1 MEENNFS
8 TFIKELRMEKG
19 LSQEELAKALYVHR
33 TTVNKWEN
41 DNVIPLNDKLL
52 LIADYFDISVDELL
66 NGKRSDINN
75 ASLTR
80 NNTIVELIKSKTRSQ
95 KLLIYSVLVTLILI
109 LGFLAYY
116 FISNY
121 NSIKLYRVYGE
132 NKNIRTRDGLLF
144 FSKDKIYFKPG
155 NFYDVNDNI
164 VSVDLIRLY
173 YFDENNNEVILL
185 TGASK
190 NLIIEKEKSRET
202 FVDRIYRNEKFYMD
216 ACYKNTC
223 QKMELSY
230 FNDFSNDNLI
240 NDEVENKSVRKINMK
255 VKSKDDLIN
264 SLIQNGFTFN
274 ENDMSYVKNDDDVVY
289 SYLTLADVIYINS
302 VKKESN
308 FLLKIYLNTNT
319 IIVDENINLD
329 NMKNIYISDYTNKKD
344 KNYNTF
350 KKYYDRFL
358 SKYFRDFLVVLM
370 TFTTFFSFF
379 ELWWK

>member
-52 LIADYFDISVDELL
+52 LIANYFDISVDELL

-80 NNTIVELIKSKTRSQ
+80 NNTIIELIKSKTRSQ
-95 KLLIYSVLVTLILI
+95 RLHIYSVLVILILI
-109 LGFLAYY
+109 LCFLAYY

-121 NSIKLYRVYGE
+121 NSVKVYILYGE
-132 NKNIRTRDGLLF
+132 NENIRTRDGLLF
-144 FSKDKIYFKPG
+144 FSKDKVYFRPG
-155 NFYDVNDNI
+155 NFYDDNDNL
-164 VSVDLIRLY
+164 VNVDLIRLY
-173 YFDENNNEVILL
+173 YFDASGDEVILL

-190 NLIIEKEKSRET
+190 NLIVELENSREA
-202 FVDRIYRNEKFYMD
+202 FINRLNNNEKFYID
-216 ACYKNTC
+216 ACYKNSC

-240 NDEVENKSVRKINMK
+240 SDKVENKSVRKLNMK
-255 VKSKDDLIN
+255 VKNKDDLIN
-264 SLIQNGFTFN
+264 GLIQNGFTYN
-274 ENDMSYVKNDDDVVY
+274 EKDMSYVKYENDVVY
-289 SYLTLADVIYINS
+289 SYLTFADVIYINS

-319 IIVDENINLD
+319 IIVNENINLD
-329 NMKNIYISDYTNKKD
+329 NMKNIYISDYTNQND
-344 KNYNTF
+344 KNYKTF
-350 KKYYDRFL
+350 KKYYDKFL
-358 SKYFRDFLVVLM
+358 SKYFRDFLVV
-370 TFTTFFSFF
+370 
-379 ELWWK
+379 

>member
-66 NGKRSDINN
+66 NGKRSDINT
-75 ASLTR
+75 ASSTR
-80 NNTIVELIKSKTRSQ
+80 NNTIVELIKSKTKSQ
-95 KLLIYSVLVTLILI
+95 KFLIYSVLVTLILI

-121 NSIKLYRVYGE
+121 NLIKVYILYGE
-132 NKNIRTRDGLLF
+132 NENIRTRDGLLF
-144 FSKDKIYFKPG
+144 FSKDKVYFRPG
-155 NFYDVNDNI
+155 NFYDNNDNF
-164 VSVDLIRLY
+164 VDVDLIRLY
-173 YFDENNNEVILL
+173 YFDANGDEVILL

-190 NLIIEKEKSRET
+190 NLIVELENSREA
-202 FVDRIYRNEKFYMD
+202 FINRLNNNEKFYID
-216 ACYKNTC
+216 ACYKNSC

-230 FNDFSNDNLI
+230 FNDFSNDYLI
-240 NDEVENKSVRKINMK
+240 NNKVENKSVRKLNMK

-264 SLIQNGFTFN
+264 GLIQNGFTFN
-274 ENDMSYVKNDDDVVY
+274 EKNMSYVKYENDVVY
-289 SYLTLADVIYINS
+289 SYLTLADVIYINF

-319 IIVDENINLD
+319 IIINENINLD
-329 NMKNIYISDYTNKKD
+329 NMKNIYISDYTNQND
-344 KNYNTF
+344 KNYKTF

-358 SKYFRDFLVVLM
+358 SKYFRDFLVV
-370 TFTTFFSFF
+370 
-379 ELWWK
+379 

>member
-66 NGKRSDINN
+66 NGKRSDINT
-75 ASLTR
+75 ASSTR

-173 YFDENNNEVILL
+173 YFDGNDNEVILL
-185 TGASK
+185 TGSDK
-190 NLIIEKEKSRET
+190 ELYIEKEKSRET
-202 FVDRIYRNEKFYMD
+202 FIDRIYKNEKFYMD
-216 ACYKNTC
+216 ACYKNSC

-274 ENDMSYVKNDDDVVY
+274 ENDMSYVKNDDDVIYYYFVKIGMIKIVKTNNENNFVLKFYISSKKVILGDESSNY
-289 SYLTLADVIYINS
+289 SN
-302 VKKESN
+302 
-308 FLLKIYLNTNT
+308 
-319 IIVDENINLD
+319 
-329 NMKNIYISDYTNKKD
+329 NIYIHDYTNKND
-344 KNYNTF
+344 KNYKTF
-350 KKYYDRFL
+350 KKYYDNYL
-358 SKYFRDFLVVLM
+358 CKYFRDFLVV
-370 TFTTFFSFF
+370 
-379 ELWWK
+379 

>member
-80 NNTIVELIKSKTRSQ
+80 NNTIIELIKSKTRSQ

-302 VKKESN
+302 VKTESN

-358 SKYFRDFLVVLM
+358 SRYFEDFLVV
-370 TFTTFFSFF
+370 
-379 ELWWK
+379 

>member
-95 KLLIYSVLVTLILI
+95 KLHIYSVLVILILI
-109 LGFLAYY
+109 FGFLAYY

-121 NSIKLYRVYGE
+121 NSVKVYILYGE
-132 NKNIRTRDGLLF
+132 NENIRTRDGLLF
-144 FSKDKIYFKPG
+144 FSKDKVYFRPG
-155 NFYDVNDNI
+155 NFYDDNDNI
-164 VSVDLIRLY
+164 MDVDLIRLY
-173 YFDENNNEVILL
+173 YFDANGDEVILL

-190 NLIIEKEKSRET
+190 NLIVELENSREA
-202 FVDRIYRNEKFYMD
+202 FINRLNNNEKFYID
-216 ACYKNTC
+216 ACYKNSC

-230 FNDFSNDNLI
+230 FNDFSNDSLV
-240 NDEVENKSVRKINMK
+240 NDDIKKESVKTVKENIIKNKT
-255 VKSKDDLIN
+255 DLIEE
-264 SLIQNGFTFN
+264 LIQNDFKFN
-274 ENDMSYVKNDDDVVY
+274 EKNNSY
-289 SYLTLADVIYINS
+289 YLCDENTTY
-302 VKKESN
+302 N
-308 FLLKIYLNTNT
+308 FLPRMNIIQVTYIDGDNKLILKVILNSKKVSIDLTC
-319 IIVDENINLD
+319 DGLE
-329 NMKNIYISDYTNKKD
+329 KNIYISDYTNKND
-344 KNYNTF
+344 KNYKTF
-350 KKYYDRFL
+350 KKYYDNFL
-358 SKYFRDFLVVLM
+358 SAYFRDFLVV
-370 TFTTFFSFF
+370 
-379 ELWWK
+379 

>member
-1 MEENNFS
+1 MEDNNFS

-41 DNVIPLNDKLL
+41 GNVIPLNDKLL

-75 ASLTR
+75 ASSTR
-80 NNTIVELIKSKTRSQ
+80 NNTIIELIKSKTRSQ
-95 KLLIYSVLVTLILI
+95 KLLIYSVLVILILI
-109 LGFLAYY
+109 LCFLVYY

-132 NKNIRTRDGLLF
+132 NENIRTRDGLLF

-155 NFYDVNDNI
+155 NFYDVNDNL
-164 VSVDLIRLY
+164 VNVDLIRLY
-173 YFDENNNEVILL
+173 YSDENNDEVILL

-202 FVDRIYRNEKFYMD
+202 FVDRIYRNKKFYMD

-230 FNDFSNDNLI
+230 FNDFSNDNLV
-240 NDEVENKSVRKINMK
+240 NDEVKNESVSELDTK
-255 VKSKDDLIN
+255 VRSKEELIN
-264 SLIQNGFTFN
+264 GLIENGFTYN
-274 ENDMSYVKNDDDVVY
+274 EKDMSYVKVED
-289 SYLTLADVIYINS
+289 DVIYYYFVKINMIKI
-302 VKKESN
+302 VKN
-308 FLLKIYLNTNT
+308 N
-319 IIVDENINLD
+319 DENNFVLKLYTSSKKAILGDESSNYST
-329 NMKNIYISDYTNKKD
+329 NIYISDYTNKND
-344 KNYNTF
+344 KNYKTF
-350 KKYYDRFL
+350 KKYYDKFL
-358 SKYFRDFLVVLM
+358 SKYFRDFLVV
-370 TFTTFFSFF
+370 
-379 ELWWK
+379 

>member
-66 NGKRSDINN
+66 NGKRSDINT
-75 ASLTR
+75 ASSTR

-240 NDEVENKSVRKINMK
+240 YDEVKNESVKTDKKNYIKNET
-255 VKSKDDLIN
+255 DLIEE
-264 SLIQNGFTFN
+264 LIQNDFKFN
-274 ENDMSYVKNDDDVVY
+274 EKNNCY
-289 SYLTLADVIYINS
+289 YLTDENTTYNFLPKMNIIQITYDDGDDKTILKIHINS
-302 VKKESN
+302 KKA
-308 FLLKIYLNTNT
+308 FIDLNY
-319 IIVDENINLD
+319 DGLE
-329 NMKNIYISDYTNKKD
+329 KNIYISDYTNKKD

-350 KKYYDRFL
+350 KKCYDKFL
-358 SKYFRDFLVVLM
+358 SKYFRDFLVVWM
-370 TFTTFFSFF
+370 TFTTFFSCF
-379 ELWWK
+379 

>member
-95 KLLIYSVLVTLILI
+95 RLHIYSVLVILILI
-109 LGFLAYY
+109 LCFLVYY

-121 NSIKLYRVYGE
+121 NSVKVYILYGE
-132 NKNIRTRDGLLF
+132 NENIRTRDGLLF
-144 FSKDKIYFKPG
+144 FSKDKVYFRPG
-155 NFYDVNDNI
+155 NFYDDNDNI
-164 VSVDLIRLY
+164 MDVDLIRLY
-173 YFDENNNEVILL
+173 YFDANGDEVILL

-190 NLIIEKEKSRET
+190 NLIVELENSREA
-202 FVDRIYRNEKFYMD
+202 FINRLNNNEKIYID
-216 ACYKNTC
+216 ACYKNSC

-240 NDEVENKSVRKINMK
+240 NNKEENKSVRKLNMK
-255 VKSKDDLIN
+255 VKNKDDLIN
-264 SLIQNGFTFN
+264 GLIQNGFTYN
-274 ENDMSYVKNDDDVVY
+274 EKDMSYAKTED
-289 SYLTLADVIYINS
+289 DVIYYYF
-302 VKKESN
+302 VKIGMIKIVKTNNENNFVLKFYISSKKVILGDESSN
-308 FLLKIYLNTNT
+308 YSN
-319 IIVDENINLD
+319 
-329 NMKNIYISDYTNKKD
+329 NIYIHDYTNKND
-344 KNYNTF
+344 KNYKTF
-350 KKYYDRFL
+350 KKYYDNYL
-358 SKYFRDFLVVLM
+358 SKYFRDFLVV
-370 TFTTFFSFF
+370 
-379 ELWWK
+379 

>member
-66 NGKRSDINN
+66 NGKRSDINT
-75 ASLTR
+75 ASSTR

-240 NDEVENKSVRKINMK
+240 NDEVSDESVKNNKENYSTNEI
-255 VKSKDDLIN
+255 DLIEE
-264 SLIQNGFTFN
+264 LIQNDFKFN
-274 ENDMSYVKNDDDVVY
+274 EKNNCY
-289 SYLTLADVIYINS
+289 YLTDENTTYNFLPKMNIIQITYDDGDDKTILKIHINS
-302 VKKESN
+302 KKA
-308 FLLKIYLNTNT
+308 FIDLNY
-319 IIVDENINLD
+319 DGLE
-329 NMKNIYISDYTNKKD
+329 KNIYISDYTDKKN
-344 KNYNTF
+344 KNYKTF
-350 KKYYDRFL
+350 KKCYDKFL
-358 SKYFRDFLVVLM
+358 SKYFRDFLVV
-370 TFTTFFSFF
+370 
-379 ELWWK
+379 

>member
-95 KLLIYSVLVTLILI
+95 KLLIYSLLGTLIII
-109 LGFLAYY
+109 LFFLAYY

-173 YFDENNNEVILL
+173 YFDENNSEVILL

-240 NDEVENKSVRKINMK
+240 NDKVSDESVKNNKENYSTNEI
-255 VKSKDDLIN
+255 DLIEE
-264 SLIQNGFTFN
+264 LIQNDFKFN
-274 ENDMSYVKNDDDVVY
+274 EKNNCY
-289 SYLTLADVIYINS
+289 YLTDENTTYNFLPKMNIIQITYDDGDDKTILKIHINS
-302 VKKESN
+302 KKA
-308 FLLKIYLNTNT
+308 FIDLNY
-319 IIVDENINLD
+319 DGLE
-329 NMKNIYISDYTNKKD
+329 KNIYISDYTDKKD
-344 KNYNTF
+344 KKYKTF
-350 KKYYDRFL
+350 KKCYDKFL
-358 SKYFRDFLVVLM
+358 SKYFRDFLVV
-370 TFTTFFSFF
+370 
-379 ELWWK
+379 

>member
-8 TFIKELRMEKG
+8 NFIKELRMEKG

-66 NGKRSDINN
+66 NWKRSDINT
-75 ASLTR
+75 ASSTR

-144 FSKDKIYFKPG
+144 FSKDKVYFRPG
-155 NFYDVNDNI
+155 NFYDDNDNI
-164 VSVDLIRLY
+164 VDVDLIRLY
-173 YFDENNNEVILL
+173 YFDANGDEVILL
-185 TGASK
+185 TGSDK
-190 NLIIEKEKSRET
+190 ELYIEIEKSRET
-202 FVDRIYRNEKFYMD
+202 FVDRIYKNEKFYMD
-216 ACYKNTC
+216 ACYKNSC

-240 NDEVENKSVRKINMK
+240 NDEIKNGSVSELDTK
-255 VKSKDDLIN
+255 VKSKEELIN
-264 SLIQNGFTFN
+264 GLIEKGFTYN
-274 ENDMSYVKNDDDVVY
+274 EKDMSYVKVED
-289 SYLTLADVIYINS
+289 DVIYYYMDPGMVKIINNDKNGLF
-302 VKKESN
+302 V
-308 FLLKIYLNTNT
+308 LKLYVNSRNVIINNCITN
-319 IIVDENINLD
+319 N
-329 NMKNIYISDYTNKKD
+329 NIYISDYTNKND
-344 KNYNTF
+344 KNYKTF
-350 KKYYDRFL
+350 KKYYDNFL
-358 SKYFRDFLVVLM
+358 STYFRDFLVV
-370 TFTTFFSFF
+370 
-379 ELWWK
+379 

>member
-19 LSQEELAKALYVHR
+19 LSQEELAKALYVHG

-132 NKNIRTRDGLLF
+132 NENIRTRDGLLF

-240 NDEVENKSVRKINMK
+240 NDKVSDESVKNNKENYSTNEI
-255 VKSKDDLIN
+255 DLIEE
-264 SLIQNGFTFN
+264 LIQNDFKFN
-274 ENDMSYVKNDDDVVY
+274 EKNNCY
-289 SYLTLADVIYINS
+289 YLTDENTTYNFLPKMNIIQITYDDGDDKTILKIHINS
-302 VKKESN
+302 KKA
-308 FLLKIYLNTNT
+308 FIDLNY
-319 IIVDENINLD
+319 DGLE
-329 NMKNIYISDYTNKKD
+329 KNIYISDYTNKKD

-350 KKYYDRFL
+350 KKCYDKFL
-358 SKYFRDFLVVLM
+358 SKYFRDFLVV
-370 TFTTFFSFF
+370 
-379 ELWWK
+379 

>member
-75 ASLTR
+75 ASSTR
-80 NNTIVELIKSKTRSQ
+80 NNTIIELIKSKTRSQ
-95 KLLIYSVLVTLILI
+95 KLLIYSVLGTLIII
-109 LGFLAYY
+109 LFFLAYY

-132 NKNIRTRDGLLF
+132 NENIRTRDGLLF

-155 NFYDVNDNI
+155 NFYDVNDNL

-173 YFDENNNEVILL
+173 YSDENNNEVILL
-185 TGASK
+185 TGSDK
-190 NLIIEKEKSRET
+190 ELYIEKEKSRET
-202 FVDRIYRNEKFYMD
+202 FIDRIYKNEKFYMD
-216 ACYKNTC
+216 ACYKNSC
-223 QKMELSY
+223 QKMELKL

-240 NDEVENKSVRKINMK
+240 NNEIKNKSVSELDTK
-255 VKSKDDLIN
+255 VKSKEELIN
-264 SLIQNGFTFN
+264 GLIENGFTYN
-274 ENDMSYVKNDDDVVY
+274 EKDMSYVKVED
-289 SYLTLADVIYINS
+289 DVIYYYLDPGVVKIINNDKNGLF
-302 VKKESN
+302 V
-308 FLLKIYLNTNT
+308 LKLYVNSRNV
-319 IIVDENINLD
+319 IINNCIIN
-329 NMKNIYISDYTNKKD
+329 NNIYISDYTNKND
-344 KNYNTF
+344 ENYRTFKNY
-350 KKYYDRFL
+350 YDKFL
-358 SKYFRDFLVVLM
+358 SKYFSDFLVV
-370 TFTTFFSFF
+370 
-379 ELWWK
+379 

>member
-1 MEENNFS
+1 M
-8 TFIKELRMEKG
+8 FIGQLLING
-19 LSQEELAKALYVHR
+19 
-33 TTVNKWEN
+33 EN

-95 KLLIYSVLVTLILI
+95 KLLIYSLLGTLIII
-109 LGFLAYY
+109 LFFLAYY

-173 YFDENNNEVILL
+173 YFDENNSEVILL

-240 NDEVENKSVRKINMK
+240 NDKVSDESVKNNKENYSTNEI
-255 VKSKDDLIN
+255 DLIEE
-264 SLIQNGFTFN
+264 LIQNDFKFN
-274 ENDMSYVKNDDDVVY
+274 EKNNCY
-289 SYLTLADVIYINS
+289 YLTDENTTYNFLPKMNIIQITYDDGDDKTILKIHINS
-302 VKKESN
+302 KKA
-308 FLLKIYLNTNT
+308 FIDLNY
-319 IIVDENINLD
+319 DGLE
-329 NMKNIYISDYTNKKD
+329 KNIYISDYTDKKD
-344 KNYNTF
+344 KNYKTF
-350 KKYYDRFL
+350 KKCYDKFL
-358 SKYFRDFLVVLM
+358 SKYFRDFLVV
-370 TFTTFFSFF
+370 
-379 ELWWK
+379 

>member
-95 KLLIYSVLVTLILI
+95 KLHIYSVLVILILI
-109 LGFLAYY
+109 FGFLAYY

-121 NSIKLYRVYGE
+121 NSVKVYILYGE
-132 NKNIRTRDGLLF
+132 NENIRTRDGLLF
-144 FSKDKIYFKPG
+144 FSKDKVYFRPG
-155 NFYDVNDNI
+155 NFYDDNDNI
-164 VSVDLIRLY
+164 MDVDLIRLY
-173 YFDENNNEVILL
+173 YFDANGDEVILL

-190 NLIIEKEKSRET
+190 NLIVELENSREA
-202 FVDRIYRNEKFYMD
+202 FINRLNNNEKFYID
-216 ACYKNTC
+216 ACYKNSC

-230 FNDFSNDNLI
+230 FNDFSNDSLV
-240 NDEVENKSVRKINMK
+240 NDDIKKESVKTVKENIIKNKT
-255 VKSKDDLIN
+255 DLIEE
-264 SLIQNGFTFN
+264 LIQNDFKFN
-274 ENDMSYVKNDDDVVY
+274 EKNNSY
-289 SYLTLADVIYINS
+289 YLCDENTTY
-302 VKKESN
+302 N
-308 FLLKIYLNTNT
+308 FLPRMNIIQVTYIDGDNKLILKVILNSKKVSIDLTC
-319 IIVDENINLD
+319 DGLE
-329 NMKNIYISDYTNKKD
+329 KNIYISDYTNKND
-344 KNYNTF
+344 KNYKTF
-350 KKYYDRFL
+350 KKYYDNFL
-358 SKYFRDFLVVLM
+358 SPYFRDFLVV
-370 TFTTFFSFF
+370 
-379 ELWWK
+379 

>member
-1 MEENNFS
+1 
-8 TFIKELRMEKG
+8 
-19 LSQEELAKALYVHR
+19 LYVHR

-95 KLLIYSVLVTLILI
+95 KLLIYSLLGTLIII
-109 LGFLAYY
+109 LFFLAYY

-173 YFDENNNEVILL
+173 YFDENNSEVILL

-240 NDEVENKSVRKINMK
+240 NDKVSDESVKNNKENYSTNEI
-255 VKSKDDLIN
+255 DLIEE
-264 SLIQNGFTFN
+264 LIQNDFKFN
-274 ENDMSYVKNDDDVVY
+274 EKNNCY
-289 SYLTLADVIYINS
+289 YLTDENTTYNFLPKMNIIQITYDDGDDKTILKIHINS
-302 VKKESN
+302 KKA
-308 FLLKIYLNTNT
+308 FIDLNY
-319 IIVDENINLD
+319 DGLE
-329 NMKNIYISDYTNKKD
+329 KNIYISDYTDKKD
-344 KNYNTF
+344 KNYKTF
-350 KKYYDRFL
+350 KKCYDKFL
-358 SKYFRDFLVVLM
+358 SKYFRDFLVVWM
-370 TFTTFFSFF
+370 TFTTFFSCF

>member
-95 KLLIYSVLVTLILI
+95 KLLIYSLLGTLIII
-109 LGFLAYY
+109 LFFLAYY

-173 YFDENNNEVILL
+173 YFDENNSEVILL

-240 NDEVENKSVRKINMK
+240 NDKVSDESVKNNKENYSTNEI
-255 VKSKDDLIN
+255 DLIEE
-264 SLIQNGFTFN
+264 LIQNDFKFN
-274 ENDMSYVKNDDDVVY
+274 EKNNCY
-289 SYLTLADVIYINS
+289 YLTDENTTYNFLPKMNIIQITYDDGDDKTILKIHINS
-302 VKKESN
+302 KKA
-308 FLLKIYLNTNT
+308 FIDLNY
-319 IIVDENINLD
+319 DGLE
-329 NMKNIYISDYTNKKD
+329 KNIYISDYTDKKD
-344 KNYNTF
+344 KNYKTF
-350 KKYYDRFL
+350 KKCYDKFL
-358 SKYFRDFLVVLM
+358 SKYFRDFLVV
-370 TFTTFFSFF
+370 
-379 ELWWK
+379 

>member
-80 NNTIVELIKSKTRSQ
+80 NNTIIELIKSKTRSQ
-95 KLLIYSVLVTLILI
+95 RLHIYSVLVILILI
-109 LGFLAYY
+109 LCFLAYY

-132 NKNIRTRDGLLF
+132 NENIRTRDGLLF
-144 FSKDKIYFKPG
+144 FSKDKVYFRPG
-155 NFYDVNDNI
+155 NFYDVNDNF

-173 YFDENNNEVILL
+173 YFDGNGDEVILL

-190 NLIIEKEKSRET
+190 NLIIEKEKFRET
-202 FVDRIYRNEKFYMD
+202 FVDRIYKKEKFYMD

-240 NDEVENKSVRKINMK
+240 NDEVKNESVSELDTK
-255 VKSKDDLIN
+255 VKSKEELIN
-264 SLIQNGFTFN
+264 GLIEKGFTYN
-274 ENDMSYVKNDDDVVY
+274 EKDMSYVKVED
-289 SYLTLADVIYINS
+289 DVIYYYIDPGVVKIINNDKNGLF
-302 VKKESN
+302 V
-308 FLLKIYLNTNT
+308 LKLYVNSRNVIINNCITN
-319 IIVDENINLD
+319 N
-329 NMKNIYISDYTNKKD
+329 NIYIFDYTNKND
-344 KNYNTF
+344 ENYRTFKNY
-350 KKYYDRFL
+350 YDNYL
-358 SKYFRDFLVVLM
+358 SKYFRDFLVV
-370 TFTTFFSFF
+370 
-379 ELWWK
+379 

>member
-19 LSQEELAKALYVHR
+19 LSQEELAKALFVHR

-66 NGKRSDINN
+66 NGKRSDINT
-75 ASLTR
+75 ASSIR
-80 NNTIVELIKSKTRSQ
+80 NNTIVELIKSKTKSQ

-132 NKNIRTRDGLLF
+132 NENIRTRDGLLF

-155 NFYDVNDNI
+155 NFYDDNDNI
-164 VSVDLIRLY
+164 VDVDLIRLY
-173 YFDENNNEVILL
+173 YFDENNSEVILL

-190 NLIIEKEKSRET
+190 NLIIENEKSRET
-202 FVDRIYRNEKFYMD
+202 FVDRIYKNEKFYMD
-216 ACYKNTC
+216 ACYKNSC

-240 NDEVENKSVRKINMK
+240 NDEVKNKSVKTDKKNYIKNET
-255 VKSKDDLIN
+255 DLIEE
-264 SLIQNGFTFN
+264 LIQNDFKFN
-274 ENDMSYVKNDDDVVY
+274 EKNNCY
-289 SYLTLADVIYINS
+289 YLTDENMTY
-302 VKKESN
+302 N
-308 FLLKIYLNTNT
+308 FLPKMNIIQMTYNDGDDKLILKVFLNSKKVSIASTC
-319 IIVDENINLD
+319 DGLE
-329 NMKNIYISDYTNKKD
+329 KNIYISDYTNKND
-344 KNYNTF
+344 KNYKTL
-350 KKYYDRFL
+350 KKYYDNFL
-358 SKYFRDFLVVLM
+358 STYFRDFLVV
-370 TFTTFFSFF
+370 
-379 ELWWK
+379 

>member
-19 LSQEELAKALYVHR
+19 LSQEELAKSLYVHR

-95 KLLIYSVLVTLILI
+95 KLLIYSLLGTLIII
-109 LGFLAYY
+109 LFFLAYY

-173 YFDENNNEVILL
+173 YFDENNSEVILL

-240 NDEVENKSVRKINMK
+240 NDKVSDESVKNNKENYSTNEI
-255 VKSKDDLIN
+255 DLIEE
-264 SLIQNGFTFN
+264 LIQNDFKFN
-274 ENDMSYVKNDDDVVY
+274 EKNNCY
-289 SYLTLADVIYINS
+289 YLTDENTTYNFLPKMNIIQITYDDGDDKTILKIHINS
-302 VKKESN
+302 KKA
-308 FLLKIYLNTNT
+308 FIDLNY
-319 IIVDENINLD
+319 DGLE
-329 NMKNIYISDYTNKKD
+329 KNIYISDYTDKKD
-344 KNYNTF
+344 KNYKTF
-350 KKYYDRFL
+350 KKCYDKFL
-358 SKYFRDFLVVLM
+358 SKYFRDFLVV
-370 TFTTFFSFF
+370 
-379 ELWWK
+379 